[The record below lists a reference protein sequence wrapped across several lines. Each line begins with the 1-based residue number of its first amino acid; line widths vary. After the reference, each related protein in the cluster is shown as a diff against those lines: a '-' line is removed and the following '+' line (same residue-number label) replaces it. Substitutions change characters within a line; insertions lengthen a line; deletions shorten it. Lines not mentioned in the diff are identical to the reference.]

1 MDGRGEGAQL
11 EVQLSTDALGSR
23 LSALGSKR
31 YDEYVT
37 RTTHAVL
44 DADGMTDKSL
54 RWAVFHR
61 RMEEIPDNLR
71 AYVEKVRQHAYKVTD
86 EDVEALKR
94 AGYSEDAIFELTGAA
109 ALGAAIHRLE
119 RGLIALNASKA

>member
-1 MDGRGEGAQL
+1 MTD
-11 EVQLSTDALGSR
+11 DALGSR
-23 LSALGSKR
+23 LSVLGSRR
-31 YDEYVT
+31 YDDHIT

-44 DADGMTDKSL
+44 ESDGHTERAL

-61 RMEEIPDNLR
+61 RMEEIPANLH
-71 AYVEKVRQHAYKVTD
+71 AYVDKVRQHAYKITD
-86 EDVEALKR
+86 DDIAALKR

-119 RGLIALNASKA
+119 RGLIVLNESRR